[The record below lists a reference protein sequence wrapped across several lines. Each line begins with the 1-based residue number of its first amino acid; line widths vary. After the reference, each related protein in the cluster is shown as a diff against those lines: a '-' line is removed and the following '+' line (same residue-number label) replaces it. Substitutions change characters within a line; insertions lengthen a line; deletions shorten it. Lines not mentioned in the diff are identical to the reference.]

1 MIRTVWF
8 GLALV
13 AIANLG
19 IDARL
24 RAEEPGERE
33 CEVVTTQ
40 TPTRVLYLGDS
51 ITAGGGYIALRDAET
66 FSRNAI
72 PSTIN
77 CGLPSE
83 TISGLSE
90 VGHADGRFPRP
101 DLFERLDR
109 VMKQTK
115 PTHVYACYGINCGI
129 YEPFDAERFD
139 KYKTGWERLQEKMNI
154 YNAKL
159 TIITPPFY
167 DDLKAPKKG
176 FSYNDVL
183 GRYSKWLVK
192 QRERGWDVI
201 DLHTSMTDAIL
212 QERKKNPE
220 FSVQPDGVHPNAA
233 GHWLIAQCLK
243 THKLDKPSPDQISSG
258 LKFFSQRE
266 PGSDPAT
273 FRRLVGCDPE
283 VYKLAQQRMAILRD
297 AYVAAAGH
305 KRPGVAKGLPID
317 EATKKADE
325 LTAKIR
331 ELVDK

>member
-1 MIRTVWF
+1 M
-8 GLALV
+8 
-13 AIANLG
+13 
-19 IDARL
+19 
-24 RAEEPGERE
+24 P
-33 CEVVTTQ
+33 Q
-40 TPTRVLYLGDS
+40 HRVLYLGDS
-51 ITAGGGYIALRDAET
+51 ITAGGGYIALRNVSAFRSDVT
-66 FSRNAI
+66 S
-72 PSTIN
+72 STIN

-109 VMKQTK
+109 VMKLTK
-115 PTHVYACYGINCGI
+115 PTHVIACYGINCGI

-139 KYKTGWERLQEKMNI
+139 KYKTGWERLQEKSKI

-159 TIITPPFY
+159 TIVTPPFY

-201 DLHTSMTDAIL
+201 DLHSAMTEAIL
-212 QERKKNPE
+212 NERKKNPE

-233 GHWLIAQCLK
+233 GHWLIAQCLN
-243 THKLDKPSPDQISSG
+243 THEPSKLTPDQISAG
-258 LKFFSQRE
+258 LKFLSQKD
-266 PGSDPAT
+266 PASDPAA
-273 FRRLVGCDPE
+273 FKRVVGCDPE
-283 VYKLAQQRMAILRD
+283 VLKLAQQRMSVLRD
-297 AYVAAAGH
+297 ANVAAAGH

-331 ELVDK
+331 ELLAK